1 MLKTLITKS
10 KKKLKT
16 QNILFSRVKVIMAAT
31 SFSSMCESLF
41 FGHSDLLLSST
52 GPCDMT
58 PPVSPSRSNDNDMKK
73 ETTSVIDEDLDLG
86 LDELISGLDLPLFF
100 DNLDPDSWFGDLQS
114 DAIVPDILSENKCDV
129 NELRHDCMWAGH
141 CPAEEHRSKKDL
153 VQLPCLLSSSPPE
166 STVLTMPCIL
176 PVVGGCRTRLDTLGS
191 VRPETPNSLSG
202 SEMDADQL
210 TSDEGS
216 NKIHHSSSSSSG
228 DESESD
234 EDPPMMNYQPTLP
247 PNIHPVRSHQMR
259 KMANNKSLVK
269 TVSSSN
275 LSLIPDHSYSHSD
288 HSYHTQRRPVL
299 SDNLAI
305 PFDLGAPTPSDS
317 EEEIDVVSLGEVLRM
332 NPSAA
337 AAAMTA
343 TTGKSLSAGNVASPT
358 NTTAVSHAPLRLKLK
373 VGGTPAASSSGQVLM
388 RKALP
393 SHPSALVRQQLQ
405 LAVASAA
412 QQRKHS
418 DHHTSSKKSGDIKL
432 SGKMSHSER
441 SSSSNSSNSSK
452 RPRSSGESG
461 SSSPRKRCSRAAS
474 DSEDSCEKR
483 SQHNSMERQ
492 RRVDLRNAF
501 EFLRSLIPDL
511 EATDRAAKVV
521 ILKKA
526 ANFCQGLTNREKQF
540 VSDKDALQ
548 KRQEMLRKRLALLQ
562 RRR

>member
-1 MLKTLITKS
+1 
-10 KKKLKT
+10 
-16 QNILFSRVKVIMAAT
+16 MAAT

-202 SEMDADQL
+202 SELDADQL
-210 TSDEGS
+210 TSDEGC

-269 TVSSSN
+269 AVSSSN

-332 NPSAA
+332 NPS

-418 DHHTSSKKSGDIKL
+418 DHHTSSSKKSGDIKL